1 MCSVQRPRPLV
12 FKPRRSHRATA
23 TYLRFVSPAV
33 CRATK
38 TRQQQRNAPNN
49 TRNKQRTRRA
59 DCASGA
65 GRRAQAASRRA
76 AAARARDFQSKQ
88 AATQDAWR
96 NSADTAPA
104 RRPQSHSSP
113 RELNTSPRART
124 RKKKSA
130 TSAPRTARS
139 VPAVECRPRRAGGR
153 LQRAREICRANQ
165 LPGEMHGATAPT
177 HKPLAARGSTLA
189 VETPVEIR
197 AKPIVSSRSTEEVGR
212 QQVA

>member
-1 MCSVQRPRPLV
+1 MCSVQQPRPLV

-65 GRRAQAASRRA
+65 GRRAQATASRRA
-76 AAARARDFQSKQ
+76 AAARPRDFQSKQ

-104 RRPQSHSSP
+104 RCPQSHSSP
-113 RELNTSPRART
+113 RELNTSPRARP

-130 TSAPRTARS
+130 TSAPLTARR
-139 VPAVECRPRRAGGR
+139 VPAAKCRPRRAGGR
-153 LQRAREICRANQ
+153 LQSAHEIFRADQ
-165 LPGEMHGATAPT
+165 PPGEMHGATAPT
-177 HKPLAARGSTLA
+177 HNPPAARGNTLTR
-189 VETPVEIR
+189 ETPVR
-197 AKPIVSSRSTEEVGR
+197 ARPKHK
-212 QQVA
+212 A